1 MFNIKYYIKKYGNY
15 LKNIEKDEQE
25 KKLQQ
30 IISFDKIN
38 NEYKKNNNSI
48 LFVVPSFSF
57 GSGGLT
63 SISRIASKCQKEGY
77 NVFFYDYSQH
87 GNGKNKEIAK
97 KNFNEIE
104 YNFLNKEEVGKNNFD
119 IVVASDWQSVYYA
132 KKING
137 YKIYFVQDYEPFFSN
152 VSADYFLAKKT
163 YELGFHIISLGK
175 WNIDQIKKCS
185 NEDIK
190 YNWIDFPYNPKEYT
204 FVKRDYSSYKCLKEI
219 KFAIYIKRE
228 NKRIPGTIKAFIEL
242 TNEILKN
249 KGIKLIPYY
258 FGLNPR
264 EKVNFGTNLGKLSK
278 KELNKL
284 YHECHFGMVA
294 SLTNISLVPLEM
306 LGTGLPI
313 FEFKDGSFE
322 SFLGTETATL
332 LELNYQDFI
341 EKLLML
347 LNNPSIIEKQIEKS
361 QQLLKNLTWEKTCNQ
376 FFDILKSIEAGK

>member
-1 MFNIKYYIKKYGNY
+1 MFSIKCYIKKYGNY

-30 IISFDKIN
+30 IISFDMIN

-87 GNGKNKEIAK
+87 RNDKNKEIAK

-104 YNFLNKEEVGKNNFD
+104 YNFLNKEEVEKNNFD
-119 IVVASDWQSVYYA
+119 IVVASNWQSVYYA

-152 VSADYFLAKKT
+152 VSADYFLSKKT

-175 WNIDQIKKCS
+175 WNIDQIKKYS

-284 YHECHFGMVA
+284 YHKCHFGMVA

-322 SFLGTETATL
+322 SFLGNETATL
-332 LELNYQDFI
+332 LELNYQDFAD
-341 EKLLML
+341 KLLMM
-347 LNNPSIIEKQIEKS
+347 LNNPSIIEKQIEKA
-361 QQLLKNLTWEKTCNQ
+361 QELLKNLTWEKTCNQ
-376 FFDILKSIEAGK
+376 FCDILKCIEEQK

>member
-1 MFNIKYYIKKYGNY
+1 MFNIKYFIKKYGNY
-15 LKNIEKDEQE
+15 LKNIENDEQE
-25 KKLQQ
+25 KNFQK

-38 NEYKKNNNSI
+38 NKYKKNSNSI

-63 SISRIASKCQKEGY
+63 SISRIAAKCQKEGY

-87 GNGKNKEIAK
+87 ENTKNKEIAK
-97 KNFNEIE
+97 KNFNEVE
-104 YNFLNKEEVGKNNFD
+104 YNFLTKEEIKKINFD
-119 IVVASDWQSVYYA
+119 FVVASNWQSVYYA

-152 VSADYFLAKKT
+152 ISDKYFLAKKT

-175 WNIDQIKKCS
+175 WNIEQIKKYS
-185 NEDIK
+185 SEDIK
-190 YNWIDFPYNPKEYT
+190 YNWINFPYNPKEYT

-219 KFAIYIKRE
+219 KIAIYIKRD

-242 TNEILKN
+242 SNEILKD
-249 KGIKLIPYY
+249 KDIKLIPYY
-258 FGLNPR
+258 FGLNPK
-264 EKVNFGTNLGKLSK
+264 EKVNYGTNLGRLSK

-284 YHECHFGMVA
+284 YDECHFGMVA